1 MATERVD
8 YRPAWWRIGE
18 SLRDYFQVPTELPPK
33 LLTLVR
39 KLDAIEGNYLL
50 LHLRGMPEQRSDQDF
65 WLRLA
70 QRWEEFLRIR
80 EREAAEARPPKNTR
94 SDERYV
100 A

>member
-1 MATERVD
+1 MATERAE
-8 YRPAWWRIGE
+8 YYPAWWRIGE

-33 LLTLVR
+33 LLTLIR
-39 KLDAIEGNYLL
+39 KLDAIED
-50 LHLRGMPEQRSDQDF
+50 QRAANKSHRDI

-80 EREAAEARPPKNTR
+80 EREAAEARPTKNTA
-94 SDERYV
+94 SDV